1 MGVFTE
7 RYIRPLFCEG
17 VGPFRWL
24 AISGDPQ
31 DIYAVDDI
39 ILEHFAGE
47 PITHWITAAREAV
60 QFTGLPARIG
70 WLGYGDR
77 RKLGLLVNDAV
88 ASGRISGPIAF
99 TRDHLD
105 SGSVAAPGARDRAH
119 ARRLRRHRRLADPER
134 AAQHRLAR
142 RPRGRARLRRAGP
155 VGRRDDDRR
164 RHRSRP
170 PRGSAPC
177 SRTIRESAS
186 CVTRTPATRP
196 PSQTAA
202 TRRIGV
208 LSMAIAREDALGLD
222 EVAEALD
229 NGWTLPARWYSDP
242 DVAELE
248 HQRIFARSW
257 TLLCPEAKLASPG
270 DHVVGSSGRVPVRRH
285 ARRRGQA
292 PRLRQRLPAPR
303 PPGGDEGRLPQA
315 PAVPLPRLDVHARRQ
330 AAERAAHVARDGLRP
345 RGLLARARSPSTPGA
360 ASCSS
365 IPTPPRRRCTTSTRR
380 SSRSRSSATSA
391 SPTGSSATHWVYPI
405 EANWKVFVENAT
417 ECYHC
422 PTVHTK
428 SFSDAFIT
436 DANVYELVETGG
448 LLCQFTPYN
457 ARRANTRWGGQTGDG
472 FRFIYLWPTSFWAQ
486 DDQVAFTGMIVPTG
500 VESCEFHADVYSHP
514 QADETFVADWME
526 MYDKTFEEDADV
538 VRVQQAGL
546 KSQMIPYGRLL
557 PEEREPDPALPPA
570 RATTRSRPM
579 SRASG

>member
-24 AISGDPQ
+24 AISGDPE

-105 SGSVAAPGARDRAH
+105 SGSVAAPVRETERMLDGSDGIADWPILNALLNTASHADLVAVHGFGGQAQSAGATTIADGTAQAAERLSAVLTNDPGNRRPAPRR
-119 ARRLRRHRRLADPER
+119 RRLRDRHRN
-134 AAQHRLAR
+134 
-142 RPRGRARLRRAGP
+142 
-155 VGRRDDDRR
+155 RRDATDW
-164 RHRSRP
+164 
-170 PRGSAPC
+170 GSD
-177 SRTIRESAS
+177 
-186 CVTRTPATRP
+186 
-196 PSQTAA
+196 
-202 TRRIGV
+202 
-208 LSMAIAREDALGLD
+208 MAIAREDALGLD

-242 DVAELE
+242 EVAELE
-248 HQRIFARSW
+248 HEKIFARSW

-270 DHVVGSSGRVPVRRH
+270 DHVVGQSGRVPVVVTRDAEGQLHGFVNVCRH
-285 ARRRGQA
+285 RAHPVAMKDGCRKLLQCRYHGWTYTLDGRLQNA
-292 PRLRQRLPAPR
+292 PRMSREMDFDR
-303 PPGGDEGRLPQA
+303 ET
-315 PAVPLPRLDVHARRQ
+315 
-330 AAERAAHVARDGLRP
+330 
-345 RGLLARARSPSTPGA
+345 LARARSPSTPGA

-365 IPTPPRRRCTTSTRR
+365 IPTPPRPACTTSTRR
-380 SSRSRSSATSA
+380 SSRSRSSATWA

-436 DANVYELVETGG
+436 DANVYEL
-448 LLCQFTPYN
+448 
-457 ARRANTRWGGQTGDG
+457 RRDRRPAVPVHALQRASRQHPLGRPDG
-472 FRFIYLWPTSFWAQ
+472 RRLPLHL
-486 DDQVAFTGMIVPTG
+486 PL
-500 VESCEFHADVYSHP
+500 
-514 QADETFVADWME
+514 
-526 MYDKTFEEDADV
+526 ADV
-538 VRVQQAGL
+538 VLGAGRPGRVHGHDRADRRRVVRVPRRRVLASGGRRDVRRRLDGDVRQDVRGGRRRRARPAGRPEVADDPL
-546 KSQMIPYGRLL
+546 RP
-557 PEEREPDPALPPA
+557 PAAEEREPDPALPPA
-570 RATTRSRPM
+570 RATTLLGGS
-579 SRASG
+579 